1 MRVKI
6 SELKIGNR
14 IRTNPGDL
22 IALRD
27 SMRRLGLL
35 QPILIDSKYNLI
47 AGFRRLESAKMLGW
61 ESIEAR
67 LIETRDKKERLLI
80 EADENTT
87 RRDFS
92 PEEMGRVDKLLL
104 RYSKGGIFWKFIAWL
119 MDLFEWIFRRRS

>member
-6 SELKIGNR
+6 SEIKIGNR

-22 IALRD
+22 TGLRD

-80 EADENTT
+80 EAEENTT

-92 PEEMGRVDKLLL
+92 AEEMGRVDRLML
-104 RYSKGGIFWKFIAWL
+104 RYSRNGIFWKIIAWF
-119 MDLFEWIFRRRS
+119 MDLFEWIFRRRG

>member
-22 IALRD
+22 TALRD

-67 LIETRDKKERLLI
+67 LIETRDKKERLEDWCI
-80 EADENTT
+80 
-87 RRDFS
+87 
-92 PEEMGRVDKLLL
+92 
-104 RYSKGGIFWKFIAWL
+104 W
-119 MDLFEWIFRRRS
+119 

>member
-6 SELKIGNR
+6 SEIKVGNR
-14 IRTNPGDL
+14 IRVNPGDL
-22 IALRD
+22 TALRD

-47 AGFRRLESAKMLGW
+47 AGYRRLETAKMLGW

-67 LIETRDKKERLLI
+67 LIDTRDKKERLLI
-80 EADENTT
+80 EAEENTT

-104 RYSKGGIFWKFIAWL
+104 RYGRKGIFWRLVAWL
-119 MDLFEWIFRRRS
+119 MDLVEWIFRRR

>member
-6 SELKIGNR
+6 SEIKVGNR
-14 IRTNPGDL
+14 IRTLPGDVT
-22 IALRD
+22 ALRD

-80 EADENTT
+80 EAEENTT

-92 PEEMGRVDKLLL
+92 PDEMGRVDKLLL
-104 RYSKGGIFWKFIAWL
+104 RYSKKGFFWRFIAWF
-119 MDLFEWIFRRRS
+119 MDMIEYIFRRR

>member
-6 SELKIGNR
+6 SEIKVGNR
-14 IRTNPGDL
+14 IRTIPGDL
-22 IALRD
+22 TAIRD

-80 EADENTT
+80 EAEENTT

-92 PEEMGRVDKLLL
+92 AEEMGRVDKLLL
-104 RYSKGGIFWKFIAWL
+104 RYSKKGFFWKIIAWF
-119 MDLFEWIFRRRS
+119 MDLIEYIFRKR